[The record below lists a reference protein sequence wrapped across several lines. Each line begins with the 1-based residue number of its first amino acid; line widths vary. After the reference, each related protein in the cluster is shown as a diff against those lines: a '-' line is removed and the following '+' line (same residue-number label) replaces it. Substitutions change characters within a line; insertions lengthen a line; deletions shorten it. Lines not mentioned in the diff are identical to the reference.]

1 MHLEL
6 IILAAK
12 DVRLAEIE
20 SKMTRLE
27 ESDIQQELLIKELRK
42 EREFSS
48 SNSEQSV
55 GKSDMFFRTC
65 GELHTADPSL
75 ASGMYWIDPDG
86 QGIGD
91 EPIYAYCDRTKGIA
105 FLIPRI

>member
-1 MHLEL
+1 MIFSITSSRCFHLEL

-55 GKSDMFFRTC
+55 GKSDMIFRTC
-65 GELHTADPSL
+65 GELTPLIRLWHPECTAGSTPT
-75 ASGMYWIDPDG
+75 AK
-86 QGIGD
+86 
-91 EPIYAYCDRTKGIA
+91 E
-105 FLIPRI
+105 